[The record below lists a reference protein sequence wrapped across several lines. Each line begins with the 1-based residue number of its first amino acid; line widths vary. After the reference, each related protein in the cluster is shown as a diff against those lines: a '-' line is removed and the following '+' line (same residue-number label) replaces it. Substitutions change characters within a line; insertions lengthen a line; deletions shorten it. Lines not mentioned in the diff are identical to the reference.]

1 MQPLEI
7 VVTCSTAQKAR
18 RDKLAGICRVARKYG
33 WRLHI
38 VDGHPYSP
46 TLNEVLAKIE
56 PDGFILESP
65 SAAVLPE
72 SAIRSEALARVPHVF
87 MDADPALGERD
98 NVLLDFASV
107 AKCAADCLVPLGC
120 ASYAYVGVP
129 DRPFWCLLREAAFI
143 RELRAR
149 GIAAKSF
156 RGNPSPGRTRRN
168 AAALRA
174 FLRGLPKPC
183 AVFAAFDA
191 IARETADACAAAG
204 LRVPDDVVVLGC
216 DDDPIVCEN
225 NYPTI
230 SSVLPDWHRCGE
242 IAAELLW
249 RRIERKSAR
258 GVALKYGAIRVSV
271 RDSTR
276 LLPVRSAEVGRALGF
291 IAENARSGISA
302 ADVAV
307 ATGMPLRTMEYRF
320 RRELGKSPSDAI
332 ADIRLEAVQ
341 RMLLNPDVRIGAIA
355 QMCGYR
361 SDIALK
367 AAFRRHFGC
376 SMSGWR
382 RRMGVGIQV
391 SRS

>member
-1 MQPLEI
+1 MPLEI

-18 RDKLAGICRVARKYG
+18 RDKLAGICRIARRHG

-46 TLNEVLAKIE
+46 TLQEVLAKTE

-72 SAIRSEALARVPHVF
+72 STLRSGALARVPRVF

-98 NVLLDFASV
+98 NVLLDSMSV
-107 AKCAADCLVPLGC
+107 ARCAADCLVPLGC

-129 DRPFWCLLREAAFI
+129 GRPFWCVLREAAFMAEM
-143 RELRAR
+143 RSR

-156 RGNPSPGRTRRN
+156 RGAPSPGRALRN
-168 AAALRA
+168 AAALRG
-174 FLRGLPKPC
+174 FLRALPKPC

-191 IARETADACAAAG
+191 IARETVDACAAAG
-204 LRVPDDVVVLGC
+204 LKVPDDVVVLGC
-216 DDDPIVCEN
+216 DDDPVVCEN
-225 NYPTI
+225 SFPTI

-242 IAAELLW
+242 IAAELLL

-258 GVALKYGAIRVSV
+258 GVAPKYGAIRVSV

-276 LLPVRSAEVGRALGF
+276 LLPIHSAEVGMALAF
-291 IAENARSGISA
+291 ISENALSGISS

-307 ATGMPLRTMEYRF
+307 ATGMPLRTLEHRF
-320 RRELGKSPSDAI
+320 RHELGKSPSAAI
-332 ADIRLEAVQ
+332 ADVRLEAAQ
-341 RMLLNPDVRIGAIA
+341 RMLLNTDVRIGTIA

-367 AAFRRHFGC
+367 VAFRRRFGC
-376 SMSGWR
+376 SMSAWR
-382 RRMGVGIQV
+382 RSGGCKPRA
-391 SRS
+391 